1 MIQSGKRNQLSRKV
15 HSTMVQYLR
24 LVGLALMLSA
34 GFGSAI
40 SADNQSSTSVNFNRL
55 VGVDL
60 FGDDL
65 TSMGIKGI
73 SLAECEAICSEDSSC
88 KAYSFI
94 EDKKWCFPK
103 SGSGNKKDNAAVI
116 SGIKEVIVVIDEET
130 ASTQVDLQV
139 ELIQSIPKQNRDAV
153 KRILSYYSNQCSGY
167 QDVGENGK
175 LKIEKDN
182 LKHIKLLQGNT
193 ELTVLDASFE
203 CPGAGYIWSGSAGSP
218 TYLVIDGSIYEIAG
232 GSPYPFDISKDRTV
246 LINWHGGNDCQAMD
260 GQSYPNS
267 GACFSSMYWSDDDK
281 TFIVFDGSI
290 KVKKRRF

>member
-1 MIQSGKRNQLSRKV
+1 MGLLDMDQCIRSL
-15 HSTMVQYLR
+15 
-24 LVGLALMLSA
+24 GLALLLSVGVGNLGKA
-34 GFGSAI
+34 E
-40 SADNQSSTSVNFNRL
+40 NHSSTSAKFNRL

-73 SLAECEAICSEDSSC
+73 SLPECEAICSEDSSC

-103 SGSGNKKDNAAVI
+103 SGPGNKKDNAAVI
-116 SGIKEVIVVIDEET
+116 SGVKEVIVVIDEET

-139 ELIQSIPKQNRDAV
+139 ELIQSIPEQNRDAV
-153 KRILSYYSNQCSGY
+153 KRILSNYSNQCSGY
-167 QDVGENGK
+167 QDVGENRK

-182 LKHIKLLQGNT
+182 LEHIKLLQGNT

-203 CPGAGYIWSGSAGSP
+203 CPGVGYIWSGSAGSP
-218 TYLVIDGSIYEIAG
+218 TYLIIDGSIYEIAG
-232 GSPYPFDISKDRTV
+232 GSPFPFNISEDRTV
-246 LINWHGGNDCQAMD
+246 LINWHGGNDCKAMD

-281 TFIVFDGSI
+281 TFVVFDGSI